1 MEPPTGNRTG
11 VVSSLKRLLATLLA
25 TAWIRMELLAV
36 EVQEEG
42 RHWIQTL
49 LWTAALVA
57 LGTMTLG
64 LITAT
69 LVLVLWEQHR
79 VAALAGLSGIY
90 LAGTL
95 FAACRLRRRL
105 RGWAAF
111 PATINELKKDKACW
125 EENNE

>member
-1 MEPPTGNRTG
+1 M
-11 VVSSLKRLLATLLA
+11 KRLLATLLA